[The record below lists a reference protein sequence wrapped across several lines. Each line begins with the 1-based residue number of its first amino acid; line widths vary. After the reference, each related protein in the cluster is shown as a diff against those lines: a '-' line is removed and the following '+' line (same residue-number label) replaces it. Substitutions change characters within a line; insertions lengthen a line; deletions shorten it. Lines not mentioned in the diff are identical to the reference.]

1 LRDSHNFKGGKKMK
15 NFFALVI
22 VGSML
27 LSGCNQNQPASEHVI
42 NEDAFP
48 VAEQEVTIPPDNVIM
63 EQAVDLELD
72 AEAEAVPAQEQEAEA
87 AAAAV
92 QE

>member
-1 LRDSHNFKGGKKMK
+1 MK

-27 LSGCNQNQPASEHVI
+27 LSGCNQNQPASEQEI
-42 NEDAFP
+42 NENAPP
-48 VAEQEVTIPPDNVIM
+48 VAEQGVSIPPANVIM
-63 EQAVDLELD
+63 EQAVD
-72 AEAEAVPAQEQEAEA
+72 AEAEAAPDQEQEAEA
-87 AAAAV
+87 AAAAAAV